1 MSEERAI
8 GAPTAL
14 AEMPP
19 ARRQERQGIVFGL
32 VASLIWGGYI
42 AVTHQGMSAGLTSW
56 DLAFLRFAVAGIV
69 LLPWWLS
76 HAPLTLAGIGLMRGI
91 VLALLAGPLFV
102 LVGASGFLFAPL
114 AHSAV
119 IQLGMV
125 TLMGILL
132 ARIFN
137 AERQTGRRALGTAF
151 IVAGL
156 AVTAGPSLLLA
167 SSQAWKGDMLFALAG
182 TMWAIFTVLQRRWKV
197 DALAATATVSV
208 VSALIYVPL
217 YLFWKGGGRLLE
229 VSPLL
234 LLQQAVMLGVLAGG
248 VALFAF
254 GRAVQL
260 LGAARASI
268 FPALAP
274 AVAILL
280 GIPLS
285 GTVPTPW
292 QLAGLVTL
300 SIGLLLGVQSPRKSV
315 QLSAG
320 RS

>member
-1 MSEERAI
+1 
-8 GAPTAL
+8 
-14 AEMPP
+14 
-19 ARRQERQGIVFGL
+19 
-32 VASLIWGGYI
+32 
-42 AVTHQGMSAGLTSW
+42 
-56 DLAFLRFAVAGIV
+56 
-69 LLPWWLS
+69 
-76 HAPLTLAGIGLMRGI
+76 MRGI